1 MSICHLGVMGTREFR
16 VSDPEPK
23 NYVVPIGNSASI
35 QIAYPEFSEE
45 ASSTWNLSL
54 QNYSGQDYISFDT
67 ITNDL
72 NEEEWLVTL
81 APTEIATSG
90 ESELHITVVDDSDD
104 SNILWWFSGI
114 TLSLRRFS
122 RV

>member
-1 MSICHLGVMGTREFR
+1 MWRYGADEWCNLQGRYVHLTADWLPLFQEFGAYEMSICHLGVMGTREFR

-54 QNYSGQDYISFDT
+54 
-67 ITNDL
+67 
-72 NEEEWLVTL
+72 
-81 APTEIATSG
+81 
-90 ESELHITVVDDSDD
+90 
-104 SNILWWFSGI
+104 
-114 TLSLRRFS
+114 
-122 RV
+122 